1 MAEEVKKD
9 EKVAP
14 AKAVKTEKVEVKAE
28 VKVEAKAQ
36 VKAEPVVTPKAEV
49 KEEPKPELK
58 PEPKAETPKEEK
70 PAVEELAEEL
80 AEEVAEEEVEE
91 EVEIMGKRGRKSAA
105 EKAAAL
111 EHKKQVLADT
121 FSVMINNEPWRADV
135 YREQYRARLAELK

>member
-1 MAEEVKKD
+1 MTEEVKKD

-49 KEEPKPELK
+49 KVEPKPELK

-70 PAVEELAEEL
+70 PAVEEV
-80 AEEVAEEEVEE
+80 AEEVSEEEVE
-91 EVEIMGKRGRKSAA
+91 VMGKRGRKSAA
-105 EKAAAL
+105 EKAAEL

>member
-70 PAVEELAEEL
+70 PAVEELAEE
-80 AEEVAEEEVEE
+80 VAEEEVEE

>member
-14 AKAVKTEKVEVKAE
+14 AKAVKTEKAEVKAE
-28 VKVEAKAQ
+28 VKDEAKAQ
-36 VKAEPVVTPKAEV
+36 VKAATVVTPKAEV

-70 PAVEELAEEL
+70 PAVEEV
-80 AEEVAEEEVEE
+80 AEEVAEEEVE
-91 EVEIMGKRGRKSAA
+91 VMGKRGRKSAA
-105 EKAAAL
+105 EKAVEL

>member
-14 AKAVKTEKVEVKAE
+14 AKAVKTEKAEVKAE

-70 PAVEELAEEL
+70 PAVEVV
-80 AEEVAEEEVEE
+80 AEEVAEEEVE
-91 EVEIMGKRGRKSAA
+91 VMGKRGRKSAA
-105 EKAAAL
+105 EKAVEL

>member
-49 KEEPKPELK
+49 KVEPKPELK

-70 PAVEELAEEL
+70 PAVEEVV
-80 AEEVAEEEVEE
+80 EEVAEE

-105 EKAAAL
+105 EKAAEL

>member
-36 VKAEPVVTPKAEV
+36 AKAEPVVTPKAEV

-70 PAVEELAEEL
+70 PAVEELAEE
-80 AEEVAEEEVEE
+80 VSEEEVE
-91 EVEIMGKRGRKSAA
+91 VMGKRGRKSAA
-105 EKAAAL
+105 EKAVEI

>member
-14 AKAVKTEKVEVKAE
+14 AKSVKTEKVEVKAE

-70 PAVEELAEEL
+70 PAVEEV
-80 AEEVAEEEVEE
+80 AEEVSEEEVE
-91 EVEIMGKRGRKSAA
+91 VMGKRGRKSAA
-105 EKAAAL
+105 EKAVEL

>member
-70 PAVEELAEEL
+70 PAVEEV
-80 AEEVAEEEVEE
+80 AEEVAEE

-105 EKAAAL
+105 EKAAEL
-111 EHKKQVLADT
+111 EHKKQVLSDT

>member
-1 MAEEVKKD
+1 MTEEVKKD

-70 PAVEELAEEL
+70 PAVEE
-80 AEEVAEEEVEE
+80 VAEE

-105 EKAAAL
+105 EKAAEL
-111 EHKKQVLADT
+111 EHKKQVLSDT

>member
-14 AKAVKTEKVEVKAE
+14 AKAVKTEKAEVKAE
-28 VKVEAKAQ
+28 VKVEA
-36 VKAEPVVTPKAEV
+36 KAEPVVTPKAEV

-70 PAVEELAEEL
+70 PAVEEV
-80 AEEVAEEEVEE
+80 AEEVAEEEVE
-91 EVEIMGKRGRKSAA
+91 VMGKRGRKSAA
-105 EKAAAL
+105 EKAVEL

>member
-70 PAVEELAEEL
+70 PAVEVV
-80 AEEVAEEEVEE
+80 AEEVAEEEVE
-91 EVEIMGKRGRKSAA
+91 VMGKRGRKSAA
-105 EKAAAL
+105 EKAVEL